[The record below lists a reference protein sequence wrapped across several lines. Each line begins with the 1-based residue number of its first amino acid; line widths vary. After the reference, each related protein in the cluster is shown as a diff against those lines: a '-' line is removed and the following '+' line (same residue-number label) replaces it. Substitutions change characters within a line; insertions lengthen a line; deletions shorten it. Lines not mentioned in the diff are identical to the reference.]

1 MTYKPTPETLAIVRR
16 LGGQWGGSHA
26 MVKCP
31 AHDDR
36 TPSLS
41 IRQGRRSIL
50 VHCFA
55 GCDGADVMRA
65 IRQMLG
71 HAVPDQSASLEPAND
86 RIAPF
91 QRLWG
96 EASSIEGTLGQRYL
110 RDVRGI
116 TFVPPDVRFH
126 PRCPMGKGAAVRFL
140 PALLVGIF
148 RRERLIAV
156 QRLFLDP
163 ATAGR
168 TARMMLGNS
177 RGGTWPSRFSEA
189 TMRIAEGF
197 ESACAYRQLTGQ
209 EAGTCFG
216 VRNFAGLEPALGT
229 QTIVLLPDND
239 TEGQRFAQRATK
251 QHRYD
256 GIPVSI
262 VECPAGYSDWAEI
275 IRPSTPLACHG
286 DVMALV
292 A

>member
-16 LGGQWGGSHA
+16 FGGQWSGCHA

-55 GCDGADVMRA
+55 GCDGGDVMRA

-71 HAVPDQSASLEPAND
+71 HAVPDQSASLELTND
-86 RIAPF
+86 RVAPF
-91 QRLWG
+91 RHLWG

-140 PALLVGIF
+140 PALLVGVF

-189 TMRIAEGF
+189 TMRIAEGL

-216 VRNFAGLEPALGT
+216 VRNFAGFEPGLVT
-229 QTIVLLPDND
+229 KTIVLLPDND
-239 TEGQRFAQRATK
+239 TEGQRFSHRATK
-251 QHRYD
+251 KHRDD
-256 GIPVSI
+256 GMPVSI

-275 IRPSTPLACHG
+275 IQPSTPLACNG
-286 DVMALV
+286 EVLALV